1 MKSLGGVAALDNVS
15 QIALLLQ
22 HSAALTNSH
31 SSGKGGAGNMT
42 DKTLTEADLAKMS
55 LEERKA
61 HEHMAA
67 HDRHVVTGGRG

>member
-1 MKSLGGVAALDNVS
+1 MESLGGVSIWEHAI
-15 QIALLLQ
+15 QIAVPLR
-22 HSAALTNSH
+22 HSAALINSH